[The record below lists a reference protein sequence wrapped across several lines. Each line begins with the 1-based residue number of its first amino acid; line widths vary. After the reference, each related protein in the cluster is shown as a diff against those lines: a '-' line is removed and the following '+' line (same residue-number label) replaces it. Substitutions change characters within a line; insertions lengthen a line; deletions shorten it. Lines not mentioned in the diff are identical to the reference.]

1 MDAQRSPAEWHDW
14 TRQQAEEEGA
24 ELFGVADLAAA
35 EGLETDP
42 AELFAGM
49 GRALVVGVT
58 LSDPAVDQC
67 ETGPTPLYHH
77 VYTLANQKLD
87 LITFGLAAAVQRA
100 GFRALPLPASK
111 LMNMDKLAG
120 NVSYKALGRLAGL
133 GWQGK
138 SLLLVSPEHGPRFRM
153 GVVLTDLP
161 VAVDEPV
168 RNRCGSCT
176 ACTDAC
182 PAGAIKNIG
191 TEDHYASRN
200 EALDFDKCAKMC
212 MEVFAKRPH
221 IDKPICGVCVRV
233 CPWGTKSP
241 PAS

>member
-1 MDAQRSPAEWHDW
+1 MAVSRNPQQWHDW
-14 TRQQAEEEGA
+14 TRQQAQGEGA

-42 AELFAGM
+42 ADLFAGM

-58 LSDPAVDQC
+58 LADAAVDQC

-87 LITFGLAAAVQRA
+87 LLTFALAAAVQRA
-100 GFRALPLPASK
+100 GYRALPLPASK
-111 LMNMDKLAG
+111 LMNVDQLTG

-138 SLLLVSPEHGPRFRM
+138 SLLLVNPEHGPRFRM

-161 VAVDEPV
+161 VAADAPV
-168 RNRCGSCT
+168 CNRCGSCT

-182 PAGAIKNIG
+182 PAGAIKNVG
-191 TEDHYASRN
+191 TDTHYASRD
-200 EALDFDKCAKMC
+200 EALAFAKCAAMC

-221 IDKPICGVCVRV
+221 IDKPICGVCVRA
-233 CPWGTKSP
+233 CPWGARSS
-241 PAS
+241 AVG